1 MKKVRVFIFLWLLS
15 YVGVIYGQDTAS
27 TAIRGRYKILAA
39 LSPKS
44 ASDHEAVD
52 KLKFPFDPSFANRV
66 LSEKPYYLQHISVD
80 DFKIPDPP
88 ANSSPQ
94 TRAELNYLVTLQKDR
109 TPEDVRSSL
118 YMSSVFQTSSDVGR
132 LIGYWT
138 DPEKLPLTDS
148 LFSNIAQDGNYFLWS
163 LKFKYERVR
172 PYMLEPK
179 IHDLEE
185 SFASSYPGGHVT
197 YAYIYAYI
205 YEELAPEFTD
215 FFITNAYAMS
225 HAREMIGVHY
235 PSDNEAARIFARQF
249 VNMLFRN
256 EKFREDFRQVKNEWE
271 LKRKQ
276 ASRS

>member
-1 MKKVRVFIFLWLLS
+1 MKKERVFVFLWLLFC
-15 YVGVIYGQDTAS
+15 VGIAFGQDTAN

-39 LSPKS
+39 LSPTR

-52 KLKFPFDPSFANRV
+52 KLKFPFDTSFANRV
-66 LSEKPYYLQHISVD
+66 LGEKPYYLQHISVA

-88 ANSSPQ
+88 ANSSLQ
-94 TRAELNYLVTLQKDR
+94 TRGELDYLLSLQKNR

-118 YMSSVFQTSSDVGR
+118 YMSSVFQTSSDIGR

-138 DPEKLPLTDS
+138 EPEKLPLTDS
-148 LFSNIAQDGNYFLWS
+148 LFSNIAQDANYFLWS

-172 PYMLEPK
+172 PFMLEPK

-185 SFASSYPGGHVT
+185 SFAASYPGGHVT

-205 YEELAPEFTD
+205 YQELAPEFSD
-215 FFITNAYAMS
+215 FFITNAYAMA

-256 EKFREDFRQVKNEWE
+256 EKFREDFQQVKMEWDVRR
-271 LKRKQ
+271 KRV
-276 ASRS
+276 SP